1 MLKRWVAF
9 PLKDVKPINERL
21 SVVEHFFKNPDLK
34 LLLEQ
39 NVNLIGDLERIISKV
54 AVGRI
59 NPREVVQLKV
69 ALQAIEPIKQAGSQS
84 DNETLRKIAD
94 QLNACAVISKKVDA
108 EINNDPPNFIHRGS
122 VIKSGVDADLDE
134 LRELA
139 FSGKDFLQKIQER
152 ESAATG
158 IPSLKISFNNVFGY
172 YIEVRNMHKDKVPE
186 TWIRKQTLVSAERYI
201 TEELKI
207 YEEKILGAEEKILS
221 IETRLFNELV
231 LSLVDYITAIQL
243 NSNLIAQL
251 DCLLS
256 FTKVSA
262 ENKYVRPEVTDTNVL
277 EIKQGR
283 HPVIEK
289 QLPIGESYIANDV
302 YLDNESQQ
310 IIIITGPNMSG
321 KSALLRQTAL
331 ITLMAQIGCFVPVES
346 ATIGVVDKI
355 FTRVGASDNISQ
367 GESTFMVE
375 MNEAASIM
383 NNLSNRSLVL
393 FDELGRGT
401 STYDGISIAW
411 AIVEYIH
418 EHPSCKAKTLFA
430 THYHELNE
438 MEKSFPRIKNYN
450 VSVKEVDKKVIFLRK
465 LVRGGS
471 EHSFGIHVAKMAG
484 MPQSIV
490 KRSEQILKQ
499 LETDNRQS
507 GISKPIGEIAD
518 NREGFQL
525 SFFKLDDPVLE
536 QIRDEIKNLDVNNLT
551 PIDALNKLNE
561 VKRIITGK

>member
-1 MLKRWVAF
+1 VAM
-9 PLKDVKPINERL
+9 K
-21 SVVEHFFKNPDLK
+21 
-34 LLLEQ
+34 
-39 NVNLIGDLERIISKV
+39 
-54 AVGRI
+54 
-59 NPREVVQLKV
+59 
-69 ALQAIEPIKQAGSQS
+69 AIEPIKQACAQS

-94 QLNACAVISKKVDA
+94 QLNACTVISEKIDR
-108 EINNDPPNFIHRGS
+108 EIDNDPPNFIHRGG
-122 VIKSGVDADLDE
+122 VLKSGVDAELDE
-134 LRELA
+134 LRQLA
-139 FSGKDFLQKIQER
+139 YSGKDFLQKIQER
-152 ESAATG
+152 ESAETG

-186 TWIRKQTLVSAERYI
+186 TWIRKQTLVNAERYI
-201 TEELKI
+201 TQELKV

-221 IETRLFNELV
+221 IETRLFNDLV

-243 NSNLIAQL
+243 DSNLIAQL

-256 FTKVSA
+256 FTRVSS
-262 ENKYVRPEVTDTNVL
+262 ENKYVRPQVTDTDVL

-302 YLDNESQQ
+302 YLDNETQQ

-321 KSALLRQTAL
+321 KSALLRQTAI
-331 ITLMAQIGCFVPVES
+331 ITLMAQIGCFVPAES
-346 ATIGVVDKI
+346 ASIGVVDKI

-375 MNEAASIM
+375 MNEAASIL

-418 EHPSCKAKTLFA
+418 EQVSCKAKTLFA

-438 MEKSFPRIKNYN
+438 MEKSFHRIKNYN

-507 GISKPIGEIAD
+507 GISKPVGEIAEQ
-518 NREGFQL
+518 REGFQL

-536 QIRDEIKNLDVNNLT
+536 QIRDEIKNLDINNLT
-551 PIDALNKLNE
+551 PVEALNKLNE